1 MSNAIQLIEQVVMST
16 ETDFKSRLV
25 DKSIAFERES
35 VFALQQLTQSEYA
48 IGIAISNKQ
57 SVINAVS
64 NIAAIGLSLSPA
76 KKQAYLVPRDGKIC
90 LDISYMGLMDLAT
103 ATGSIKWAQA
113 SMVHETDNFVLN
125 GMDKQPTH
133 NYNPFAKDRGEIVGV
148 YVVVKT
154 ADSEYLTHTMT
165 IDQVHDIRNRSSAWK
180 AYLSKK
186 KSCPWLTDFNE
197 MAKKTV
203 VKQAYKYWPKVELLE
218 QAIHLLNTESD
229 EGLADASNE
238 SMVVEE
244 REQLPAPPTQSPP
257 LLDQEEVDNIVAL
270 AQEVNFP
277 TKGITDAYGVGSL
290 NFIQKSSYKNIIKKL
305 ESKRQKAEA

>member
-35 VFALQQLTQSEYA
+35 VFALQQLTQSDYA
-48 IGIAISNKQ
+48 IGIAIGNKQ

-113 SMVHETDNFVLN
+113 SMVHATDNFALN

-133 NYNPFAKDRGEIVGV
+133 NYNPFSKERGDIVGV

-154 ADSEYLTHTMT
+154 SDGEYLTHTMT
-165 IDQVHDIRNRSSAWK
+165 IDQVQDIRNRSASWK
-180 AYLSKK
+180 AYLKSK

-218 QAIHLLNTESD
+218 QAIHILNTESD
-229 EGLADASNE
+229 EGLADASSDNL
-238 SMVVEE
+238 VIEE
-244 REQLPAPPTQSPP
+244 RDQLPAPATQNQP

-290 NFIQKSSYKNIIKKL
+290 SFIPKSSYKNIIKKL
-305 ESKRQKAEA
+305 ESKRQKVAA